1 MKLIGLIGG
10 MSWQSS
16 AEYYKL
22 INEMVSARL
31 GGFHSARLLMHSL
44 DFEPIERAQ
53 AEGRWDDAG
62 AILAEVAMSLE
73 RGGADFLV
81 LATNTMHKVAD
92 AIDDATGLAL
102 IHIVDVTGER
112 IKEANLTCVGLLGT
126 RFTME
131 DDFYRARLCDRF
143 GLAVLTPGSAGRDD
157 VHRIIYEELCHGR
170 IEDSSR
176 RRYLEVIEELTARG
190 AEGVILGCTEIPLLV
205 TPGDVNIP
213 VFETTRLHAEAAVKR
228 ALA

>member
-31 GGFHSARLLMHSL
+31 GGFHSARLLMHSV
-44 DFEPIERAQ
+44 DFGPIERAQ

-62 AILAEVAMSLE
+62 VILADAAISLE
-73 RGGADFLV
+73 RGGVEFLV

-92 AIDDATGLAL
+92 AITDATSLTL
-102 IHIVDVTGER
+102 IHIVDATGEK
-112 IKEANLTCVGLLGT
+112 IKEVNLRCVGLLGT

-131 DDFYRARLCDRF
+131 DDFYRARLRDRF
-143 GLAVLTPGSAGRDD
+143 GLDVLTPDSAGRDD

-176 RRYLEVIEELTARG
+176 RRYVEVIDELTARG

-205 TPGDVNIP
+205 RPSDVSIP
-213 VFETTRLHAEAAVKR
+213 VFETTRIHAEAAVER
-228 ALA
+228 ALV